1 MDDAKKQKNARMFI
15 AEYFHQLTTQERIV
29 QKIVDKKWEEMS
41 SKIDGIIDRKIQE
54 RLQWNYLEKNKWAE

>member
-1 MDDAKKQKNARMFI
+1 MDDAKKQKNARIFI

-54 RLQWNYLEKNKWAE
+54 RLQ

>member
-29 QKIVDKKWEEMS
+29 QKIVDKQWEEMD
-41 SKIDGIIDRKIQE
+41 KRIEQMIDRKIEE
-54 RLQWNYLEKNKWAE
+54 RFRPLSAGP